1 MLRLRLI
8 LVLTFSKIIIILSRD
23 KTMSFFFGGKEMGR
37 RKAKCDVINFVVVFV
52 NVTETAE
59 AGVQICY
66 CIKEFLKVRL
76 AKYAKDT

>member
-8 LVLTFSKIIIILSRD
+8 LVLTFSKIIVILSRD
-23 KTMSFFFGGKEMGR
+23 KTMSSFGGKEMGR
-37 RKAKCDVINFVVVFV
+37 RKAKCDVTNFVVIFV
-52 NVTETAE
+52 NVTETVE